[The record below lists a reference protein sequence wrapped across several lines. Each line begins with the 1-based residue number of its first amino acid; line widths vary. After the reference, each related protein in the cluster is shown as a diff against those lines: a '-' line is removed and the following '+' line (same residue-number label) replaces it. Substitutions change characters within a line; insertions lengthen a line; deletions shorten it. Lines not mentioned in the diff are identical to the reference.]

1 MGGQSYEATIEIKGK
16 SYDTYYEPI
25 RDESNNITGVTSLAV
40 DVTGHFNTHKALVA
54 SRSQADQF
62 AIIYHLTVAL
72 NASLDVQELG
82 ELFLDAL
89 KVTFKVDRVSFSVL
103 DETKKNLTIVATAS
117 RHLTAFNK
125 GRVLPLK
132 GSRGERA
139 IRDGKPIF
147 WNDIQSRG
155 PKSSRTDQLL
165 AEGTR
170 STVSVPLFYN
180 GEGIGVLS
188 LLSREVGVFTKGDMD
203 LFALLAV
210 HVSAAITNAQLFEKA
225 RESTAQVTTLMESA
239 NAAMFVYDETRTLYA
254 NRLAEEHTGY
264 TKEEL
269 LSMPWAELHPTDA

>member
-1 MGGQSYEATIEIKGK
+1 
-16 SYDTYYEPI
+16 
-25 RDESNNITGVTSLAV
+25 
-40 DVTGHFNTHKALVA
+40 
-54 SRSQADQF
+54 
-62 AIIYHLTVAL
+62 
-72 NASLDVQELG
+72 
-82 ELFLDAL
+82 
-89 KVTFKVDRVSFSVL
+89 
-103 DETKKNLTIVATAS
+103 
-117 RHLTAFNK
+117 
-125 GRVLPLK
+125 LK